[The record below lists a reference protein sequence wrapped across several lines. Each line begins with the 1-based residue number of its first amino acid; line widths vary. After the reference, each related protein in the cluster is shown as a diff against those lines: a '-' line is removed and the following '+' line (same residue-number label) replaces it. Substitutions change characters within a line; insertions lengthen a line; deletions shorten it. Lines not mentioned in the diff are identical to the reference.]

1 MHFQAK
7 SSLKP
12 AGNRRPAGP
21 VAMAMDS
28 DSMTRLSLLK
38 SLSTWQFV
46 SMRAHNDTIW
56 YIKYSSLSLSC
67 FRFVPNYLYCII
79 HTCIHTHFFYIRIIT
94 LTKLY
99 IYIPYM
105 PMYYTNDICIIRC
118 LCVCVFMIV
127 CISFHGIQLQFP
139 FLPMDPGQPPC
150 SGKPRVQPTFTWSD
164 LCVCRWG
171 MIR

>member
-79 HTCIHTHFFYIRIIT
+79 HTCIHTHLYIRIIT

-99 IYIPYM
+99 IYIYP
-105 PMYYTNDICIIRC
+105 ICLYITRTIYV
-118 LCVCVFMIV
+118 LYDVCVCVYDCVYI
-127 CISFHGIQLQFP
+127 ISWHPTAISVPPHGSRPAAMQWEAAGPAHLH
-139 FLPMDPGQPPC
+139 LE
-150 SGKPRVQPTFTWSD
+150 WS
-164 LCVCRWG
+164 LCV
-171 MIR
+171 

>member
-56 YIKYSSLSLSC
+56 YIKYSSLSLSLALDL
-67 FRFVPNYLYCII
+67 YLII
-79 HTCIHTHFFYIRIIT
+79 YIV
-94 LTKLY
+94 LY
-99 IYIPYM
+99 IHAYTHIYIY
-105 PMYYTNDICIIRC
+105 
-118 LCVCVFMIV
+118 V
-127 CISFHGIQLQFP
+127 
-139 FLPMDPGQPPC
+139 
-150 SGKPRVQPTFTWSD
+150 
-164 LCVCRWG
+164 
-171 MIR
+171 